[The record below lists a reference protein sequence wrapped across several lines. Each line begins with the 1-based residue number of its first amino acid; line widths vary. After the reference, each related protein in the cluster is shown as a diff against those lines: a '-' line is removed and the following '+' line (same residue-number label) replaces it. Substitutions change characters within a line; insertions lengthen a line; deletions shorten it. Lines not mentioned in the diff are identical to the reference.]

1 MCNECS
7 TTGRFL
13 KNIEL
18 MKDSED
24 YYNEEDS
31 PRCVPNDGLEEI
43 NIEPIDWDNM

>member
-18 MKDSED
+18 MKDFED
-24 YYNEEDS
+24 YNNEEYS
-31 PRCVPNDGLEEI
+31 PRRVPNDGLEEI
-43 NIEPIDWDNM
+43 DIEPLDWDDM